1 MTIATFHYEKRTH
14 QLIEYEMHIKIA
26 RRSIHVRAVR
36 LRLAKLGAA
45 YFQRWLRRYAKISIP
60 KRKLKVAFER
70 EAHAKV
76 QQQKASVRRY
86 VMHRVKR
93 RWTSKELAPGTMSYV
108 RRRRRKK
115 KRAKYRRKRHVRR

>member
-1 MTIATFHYEKRTH
+1 MTIATFHYDKPTH

-26 RRSIHVRAVR
+26 RRSIHVRTVR
-36 LRLAKLGAA
+36 RRLAKLGAA

-70 EAHAKV
+70 EAHAKK
-76 QQQKASVRRY
+76 QKGKASVRRY
-86 VMHRVKR
+86 VMRRVKG

-108 RRRRRKK
+108 RRRRKV
-115 KRAKYRRKRHVRR
+115 RAKYRRERRARR